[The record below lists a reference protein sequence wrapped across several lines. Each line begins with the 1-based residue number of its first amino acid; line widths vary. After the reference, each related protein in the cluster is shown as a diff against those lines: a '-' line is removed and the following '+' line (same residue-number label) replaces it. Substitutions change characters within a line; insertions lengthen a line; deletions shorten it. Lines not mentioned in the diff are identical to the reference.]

1 MTCQNCVRHVKE
13 AISEVSGVKS
23 VDVSLENASAKV
35 SSDSDLDR
43 GALKTAVQEAGYAI
57 LDQLVTRRFVC
68 ELIVRAAEPH
78 DRLKIERFQSSIIRL
93 R

>member
-1 MTCQNCVRHVKE
+1 M
-13 AISEVSGVKS
+13 
-23 VDVSLENASAKV
+23 DVSLENASAKV